1 MPGWAAARSE
11 TPLQPPS
18 RGQGYDGDVIST
30 SAVDAYV
37 EKHTRRFVD
46 ELKELCSFPSIS
58 NHGREAIQPARD
70 WLADRLA
77 KFTDRVETREGGGM
91 RALYGEVP
99 GSGRR
104 KLLLYEDYD
113 VQPGDPIDLWSSP
126 PVEPAERDGR
136 IFARGVA
143 DDKADVMARIHAL
156 ETLKKLGEVPL

>member
-37 EKHTRRFVD
+37 EKHSRRFVD

-58 NHGREAIQPARD
+58 NHGRDAIQPARD

-77 KFTDRVETREGGGM
+77 KFTDRGEKLEAGGGPPPYPQGP
-91 RALYGEVP
+91 RA
-99 GSGRR
+99 GRR
-104 KLLLYEDYD
+104 KLLLFPHLDGPTCSSD
-113 VQPGDPIDLWSSP
+113 AAAWSTSP
-126 PVEPAERDGR
+126 WGSSCWTSTSTRASRPSIRRLPCTSS
-136 IFARGVA
+136 ARWRA
-143 DDKADVMARIHAL
+143 CATR
-156 ETLKKLGEVPL
+156 T